1 MNSYIEEGRY
11 YPILEDMLEVV
22 EEVINEKNMGDR
34 LAGEYKG
41 SIIARIESLMNGSK
55 GQMLNTRKSHNFQNI
70 INKKVIFELED
81 LKDISDKT
89 FMMALILSRLCET
102 LKYEYKKDSKKGVRH
117 ITLIEEAHRLLTS
130 IVPGESENRRMA
142 VEMFTDMLAEIRKY
156 GESLIIVDQI
166 PNKLASEVLKNTN
179 TKIIH
184 KIFAKDD
191 KEVIGNMINLNENQK
206 SYLSNLRVGEAIIF
220 SQGWMKCIHTKI
232 EMGEKLHE
240 LEESKKDYSDKEVKE
255 LMHSKKIKDDFLEP
269 FKKLNSLDEEEIS
282 DMKFTLNSFK
292 NIFTKSDKNTLIDD
306 IDEFKEILEELK
318 TNDNL
323 RLFFIKKHIER
334 KKYKLILSKN
344 TEVLKNEIEEL
355 NKKLSGEDLR
365 SNKIENYSFYFS
377 QKIISK

>member
-1 MNSYIEEGRY
+1 
-11 YPILEDMLEVV
+11 MLEVV
-22 EEVINEKNMGDR
+22 EEVIEEKNMGDR

-41 SIIARIESLMNGSK
+41 SIVARIESLMNGSK
-55 GQMLNTRKSHNFQNI
+55 GQMLNTRKSHNFKDI
-70 INKKVIFELED
+70 INRKVVFELED

-117 ITLIEEAHRLLTS
+117 ITLIEEAHRLLTRVS
-130 IVPGESENRRMA
+130 PGESENRRMA

-206 SYLSNLRVGEAIIF
+206 AYLSNLRVGEAIIF

-232 EMGEKLHE
+232 EMGEKLYE
-240 LEESKKDYSDKEVKE
+240 LEEAKKDYSDEEVKN
-255 LMHSKKIKDDFLEP
+255 LMKSKKIRDNFLEP
-269 FKKLNSLDEEEIS
+269 FKKLNTLDEEEIS
-282 DMKFTLNSFK
+282 NMKFSLNSFR
-292 NIFTKSDKNTLIDD
+292 NIFAKFDKNTFVDD

-318 TNDNL
+318 NNDNL
-323 RLFFIKKHIER
+323 REYFIAKHIER

-344 TEVLKNEIEEL
+344 NEILKDEIEEL
-355 NKKLSGEDLR
+355 NKKLSKENYLDK
-365 SNKIENYSFYFS
+365 KIERYSFYFS
-377 QKIISK
+377 SKIISKS